1 MDFYIVTI
9 IILPLIGFAINGIFG
24 KKINNE
30 KISGII
36 GTSTVG
42 IGFIISVSLLFN
54 MISLPVEK
62 RSIMVHV
69 ADWISAGKFN
79 VGLNYQLD
87 QLSIVFLLVIT
98 GVGTLI
104 HIYSIGYM
112 HGDKGFARFFAYLN
126 LFIFMMLNLVLADN
140 LAVTFLGWEGVGL
153 CSFLLIGFWYD
164 QKFEGV
170 GIKTTGDAAKKAFI
184 VNRIGDLGML
194 IAMFILY
201 NEFGTLKYQEL
212 ITIVSNGGFSPGQ
225 SSALTYA
232 TLSLLLGACG
242 KSAQIPLGVWL
253 PDAMAGPTPV
263 SALIHAAT
271 MVTSGIFLVSRTSVL
286 FALSPF
292 TMSVMTGI
300 AITTALS
307 AATIGLVQNDIK
319 KVLAYSTVSQLGF
332 MFVAL
337 GVGSFSAAVFHV
349 LTHAFFKALLFLGSG
364 SVIHG
369 MHHEQDMRKMGG
381 LKKYMPQ
388 TYKTYLIGAIAI
400 AGIPP
405 LSGFFS
411 KDEILFKAWVNG
423 SWVLWIVAAVA
434 AFMTAFY
441 MFRSVYMTFDG
452 NENFDHHHVHPHE
465 SPKTMTIPLWILAL
479 LSATAGLLGIPAII
493 GNFNFVNVLH
503 HWLEPVFDPA
513 EKFLNTVHEQ
523 HSLEMILIIISTV
536 IATCGIML
544 ARTFYLKKTELPQKI
559 SIQFNGIYKLLL
571 NKWYVDEI
579 YNNFILKPIQFISD
593 KFLYNVID
601 RKLID
606 GSINGGS
613 RLIAGFSG
621 IFRQIQTGVVQHYAT
636 LFIAGVVVILGW
648 IVFFFKY

>member
-263 SALIHAAT
+263 SALI
-271 MVTSGIFLVSRTSVL
+271 
-286 FALSPF
+286 
-292 TMSVMTGI
+292 
-300 AITTALS
+300 
-307 AATIGLVQNDIK
+307 Q
-319 KVLAYSTVSQLGF
+319 
-332 MFVAL
+332 
-337 GVGSFSAAVFHV
+337 
-349 LTHAFFKALLFLGSG
+349 
-364 SVIHG
+364 
-369 MHHEQDMRKMGG
+369 
-381 LKKYMPQ
+381 
-388 TYKTYLIGAIAI
+388 
-400 AGIPP
+400 
-405 LSGFFS
+405 
-411 KDEILFKAWVNG
+411 
-423 SWVLWIVAAVA
+423 
-434 AFMTAFY
+434 
-441 MFRSVYMTFDG
+441 
-452 NENFDHHHVHPHE
+452 
-465 SPKTMTIPLWILAL
+465 
-479 LSATAGLLGIPAII
+479 
-493 GNFNFVNVLH
+493 
-503 HWLEPVFDPA
+503 
-513 EKFLNTVHEQ
+513 
-523 HSLEMILIIISTV
+523 
-536 IATCGIML
+536 
-544 ARTFYLKKTELPQKI
+544 
-559 SIQFNGIYKLLL
+559 
-571 NKWYVDEI
+571 
-579 YNNFILKPIQFISD
+579 
-593 KFLYNVID
+593 D
-601 RKLID
+601 RK
-606 GSINGGS
+606 S
-613 RLIAGFSG
+613 
-621 IFRQIQTGVVQHYAT
+621 VV
-636 LFIAGVVVILGW
+636 
-648 IVFFFKY
+648 